1 MDLHAAKRIARSDS
15 AVQTWK
21 TVAAFYLIACGF
33 SWLVWLPLILGPDG
47 LKVLTTSFSF
57 PVFVCIGTLGPL
69 LGSFVAHRWDT
80 GNWRAV
86 RVLPRGRLPWIW
98 LALGPLLVL
107 FSRVFVFSALST
119 HGGPA
124 AWKWHIGALSGTWIP
139 MLTTT
144 FLEGLFLRS
153 LAGEDSFNL
162 AFNAHY
168 RRGYRLFWWA

>member
-1 MDLHAAKRIARSDS
+1 MDLHAAKPIGRSDS
-15 AVQTWK
+15 AVPTWK

-47 LKVLTTSFSF
+47 LKVLTTSFSV

-98 LALGPLLVL
+98 LALGPLPSSDDLP
-107 FSRVFVFSALST
+107 ALAEVTSND
-119 HGGPA
+119 
-124 AWKWHIGALSGTWIP
+124 L
-139 MLTTT
+139 
-144 FLEGLFLRS
+144 LRLLNHCTDRKS
-153 LAGEDSFNL
+153 VV
-162 AFNAHY
+162 
-168 RRGYRLFWWA
+168 